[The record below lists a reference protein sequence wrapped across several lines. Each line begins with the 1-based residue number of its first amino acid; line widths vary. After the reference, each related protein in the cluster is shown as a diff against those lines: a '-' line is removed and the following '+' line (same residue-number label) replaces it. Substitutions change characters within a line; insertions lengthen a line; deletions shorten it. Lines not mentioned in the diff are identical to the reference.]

1 MSINNDL
8 FLDKEAMIMD
18 NKSNLFENK
27 SNSNPEFSV
36 IQGNKENT
44 TDNNEKKSKKVLDTE
59 HKCYESQLLGLTFKT
74 TGELFHGF
82 NTIKVITF
90 SYDIDFI
97 DTIMDFFDYGEIILG
112 ADFLVQ
118 KDNKMNEFLAEVY
131 ANSFEAGKAIRTHKK
146 LAVRMANGDL
156 VFRTPTFV
164 MDHRKIYLLKAD
176 NGKTRVIKSSAN
188 ASGGAWNGDHME
200 YYEYDDSPRCYEEI
214 EKDFETAWENSEE
227 IPSSVISMK
236 KTEDLIEGNPIIKNA
251 KETGR
256 TIVLKQPELPF
267 EFTQI
272 KYAIDHEALKED
284 YKTLISGLNAK
295 SKKGVV
301 EIIPKTIEKIQHNY
315 KKMQQKK
322 IEIKQ
327 VTERYPVMTFDF
339 ETNEVK
345 MNDETLDLHP
355 SDDEV
360 RHDIDAMLEIFK
372 NFDEFVG
379 DNEKFKEAHFKLIN
393 AMFSS
398 PFNAKIRCTAK
409 IKDIGTMSLPL
420 FLLVASRTANSGKTF
435 MISAA
440 LKMMTGKE
448 LSSDNKENCKKG
460 DIRNIQ
466 VGCKGVP
473 VFIDELDNKYLSNIK
488 DIIKNS
494 DKCEDEQL
502 EEQPMIIFA
511 SNDVLE
517 PDETIRKRMVFLR
530 FDGALPSSVDQSAYK
545 SRGNAI
551 IKRLGNGFYREY
563 LRRMMSSVKKILDY
577 MIYEKDIPDTWYPD
591 LMTVS
596 SDTILSILTDYNYDI
611 PSYMRHL
618 TWNDDYS
625 VNAKFIVDNTI
636 QEIKQFYKANKK
648 AFVIGKESVTI
659 ELGNDKDSGKKC
671 ESWINTLPP
680 EMRARRASTRD
691 CHKIIVDRAE
701 LEKSFGFKFGFSLFS
716 RR

>member
-227 IPSSVISMK
+227 IPSSVISME

-272 KYAIDHEALKED
+272 KYALDHETLKED
-284 YKTLISGLNAK
+284 YKTLISGLNVK

-345 MNDETLDLHP
+345 M
-355 SDDEV
+355 
-360 RHDIDAMLEIFK
+360 
-372 NFDEFVG
+372 
-379 DNEKFKEAHFKLIN
+379 
-393 AMFSS
+393 
-398 PFNAKIRCTAK
+398 
-409 IKDIGTMSLPL
+409 
-420 FLLVASRTANSGKTF
+420 
-435 MISAA
+435 
-440 LKMMTGKE
+440 MTGKE

-473 VFIDELDNKYLSNIK
+473 VFIDELDNKYLSTIK

-563 LRRMMSSVKKILDY
+563 LRRMMDSVKKILDY